1 MTRGGPPLFTFFRSF
16 ATTNVV
22 MILRARLSA
31 VFAAFVLALAVAAP
45 AAHALPA
52 GFEEVTLASGLEQPT
67 AVTFAPASDGRM
79 FIAEQPG
86 RVKVRMP
93 DGSVSTILDWRDK
106 VNAYGDRG
114 LVGIAADTD
123 FGANGYLYILFVA
136 DNDATDDDGA
146 HSSRLV
152 RLTVAPDNSIAA
164 TKNLVGGSGDQGACA
179 EPDGNHTTTADASL
193 DCIPAWATTH
203 SIGTIASDPRDG
215 TLWFGSGDA
224 QSVEF
229 TTANRPKRLLTFNEE
244 TFVGK
249 VMHIDREGRGLA
261 SHPFCPGVTDL
272 DRVCTKIYAKGF
284 RNPFRFTVPT
294 RPGAGVIAGDVGN
307 VSREELDTL
316 KPGGNY
322 GWPCWEGADVRP
334 NYYNGYSLCSGYVS
348 GTSPRNVELPDFAYG
363 HPIVNGSPQGAVMSG
378 PVYEG
383 AGYPGAYQGAL
394 FFGDYALGFIR
405 YFPAGATPGT
415 FSITPQTLLSFGDA
429 NSSVQ
434 FDQRAA
440 FTQLTSAPNGDVV
453 VVDFLTGADYSG
465 PGRVVKY
472 TYTASN
478 RAPLASATIAQEELA
493 PGAVAE
499 LDASGSTDPD
509 SDPLTFAWDFDG
521 NGSVDSTDV
530 SPSWTTP
537 TTPGVY
543 TPKVTVTDPLGR
555 SATATVQVLVGVHR
569 PRVTITSPA
578 ADSLYDG
585 GQAITFSGDATDPDD
600 SGTFPAA
607 QLRWEIRL
615 IHGSH
620 FHPLVD
626 MAGMKSGQFTAL
638 QDHGL
643 DSYYRIRLVAT
654 DATGLEGSKTITV
667 KPRPATLSVASEP
680 AGAPISVGEDA
691 VTAPRSISS
700 AVGLNAVLR
709 AAETFSRDGRTYR
722 FTRWSDG
729 VTARERDYVVP
740 AGGGTLTAIY
750 APDPL
755 QSGGSGAGGG
765 GGGGTSSGGGG
776 TTGGAG
782 GTTTPPKVTPKLTL
796 TPPWTAKRRVTRT
809 ITGVLTG
816 VSATPKIQVAL
827 ARTSGTRCRWWATK
841 TKGFR
846 RAGSCAS
853 PAWTT
858 AKVRRTSAGWAYTA
872 SLKAAVS
879 RRAGRIQAR
888 AIVGGKTVAKVTVR
902 VSGSR

>member
-1 MTRGGPPLFTFFRSF
+1 MIWSARLTAVVAALFT
-16 ATTNVV
+16 A
-22 MILRARLSA
+22 L
-31 VFAAFVLALAVAAP
+31 LAGAP

-52 GFEEVTLASGLEQPT
+52 GFEEVTLAGGLQQPT

-79 FIAEQPG
+79 FIAEQAG
-86 RVKVRMP
+86 KVKVRMP
-93 DGSVSTILDWRDK
+93 DGTVSTILDWQDK

-114 LVGIAADTD
+114 LVGIAADAD

-136 DNDATDDDGA
+136 DDPANPDGDDPGP

-152 RLTVAPDNSIAA
+152 RLTVAPDNAIVA
-164 TKNLVGGSGDQGACA
+164 TKSLVGGDADQGACT
-179 EPDGNHTTTADASL
+179 EPAAGFIDGDHATTADASY

-229 TTANRPKRLLTFNEE
+229 NNTNRRKRLWTYNEE

-249 VMHIDREGRGLA
+249 VMHVDREGRGVA
-261 SHPFCPGVTDL
+261 GHPFCPGVTDL

-284 RNPFRFTVPT
+284 RNPFRFTIPT
-294 RPGAGVIAGDVGN
+294 QAGAPVIAGDVGN
-307 VSREELDTL
+307 VSREEIDRVEA
-316 KPGGNY
+316 GGNY
-322 GWPCWEGADVRP
+322 GWPCWEGTDVRP
-334 NYYNGYSLCSGYVS
+334 DYYRDYADCTGYVNK
-348 GTSPRNVELPDFAYG
+348 GTSPVTPTNITLPSFAYG
-363 HPIVNGSPQGAVMSG
+363 HPIVNGSPQGAVMAGPIYSG
-378 PVYEG
+378 
-383 AGYPGAYQGAL
+383 AAYPGAYQGAL

-429 NSSVQ
+429 NSSVL

-478 RAPLASATIAQEELA
+478 RAPVAAASVADEEVA
-493 PGAVAE
+493 PGAVAQ
-499 LDASGSTDPD
+499 LDASGSLDPD
-509 SDPLTFAWDFDG
+509 SDPLTYAWDFDG
-521 NGSVDSTDV
+521 DGSVDSTDV
-530 SPSWTTP
+530 APSWTTP
-537 TTPGVY
+537 GTAGVY

-555 SATATVQVLVGVHR
+555 SATASVQVLVGVHR

-585 GQAITFSGDATDPDD
+585 GQTIAFSGDATDPDD
-600 SGTFPAA
+600 SGTWPAA

-626 MAGMKSGQFTAL
+626 MAGMKSGQFTAW

-654 DATGLEGSKTITV
+654 DATGLEGSKTITI
-667 KPRPATLSVASEP
+667 KPRPATLSVVSEP

-700 AVGLNAVLR
+700 AVGLNAFLR

-729 VTARERDYVVP
+729 VTDRERDYVIP
-740 AGGGTLTAIY
+740 SGGGTLTAIY
-750 APDPL
+750 AADPV
-755 QSGGSGAGGG
+755 QSGGSGAGAGAGTGG
-765 GGGGTSSGGGG
+765 GGSSSGGGG
-776 TTGGAG
+776 STGGAG
-782 GTTTPPKVTPKLTL
+782 GTTSPPKLRPKLAIRT
-796 TPPWTAKRRVTRT
+796 PWTAKRRVTRT
-809 ITGVLTG
+809 VTGTLTG
-816 VSATPKIQVAL
+816 VSARPRIQVAL
-827 ARTSGTRCRWWATK
+827 ARSSGTRCRWWTTRTK
-841 TKGFR
+841 SFR
-846 RAGSCAS
+846 RARSCSS
-853 PAWTT
+853 PLWTT

-872 SLKAAVS
+872 TLRAAVK
-879 RRAGRIQAR
+879 RAKGRIQAR